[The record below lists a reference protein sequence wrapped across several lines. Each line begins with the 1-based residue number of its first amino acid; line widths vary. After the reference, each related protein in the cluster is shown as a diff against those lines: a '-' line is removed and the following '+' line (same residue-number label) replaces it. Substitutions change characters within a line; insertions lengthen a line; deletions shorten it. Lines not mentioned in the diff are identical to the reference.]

1 MQKRSRRSDF
11 HVHSL
16 LGEGELLPSEI
27 ARRCE
32 EMGYKAVAITE
43 HVDFSNLELIKG
55 LRKACGEFS
64 KSMDITVIAG
74 AELTHIPPASIA
86 RVTKL
91 SRKLGAEI
99 VIVHG
104 ETTAEPVKK
113 GTNRAALEAD
123 IDILAHPGLVSE
135 EDAELAAERGIFLE
149 LSARRGHCLTNGHV
163 ASAAVKGGARLIVN
177 SDAHAPEDFITQEK
191 AFSIAL
197 GSGLSKSEA
206 KKAVENNPAELLKR
220 LGY

>member
-43 HVDFSNLELIKG
+43 HVDYSNLELVKG
-55 LRKACGEFS
+55 LRKACGELS
-64 KSMDITVIAG
+64 KDMDITVIAG
-74 AELTHIPPASIA
+74 VELTHVPPASISKLA
-86 RVTKL
+86 KL
-91 SRKLGAEI
+91 SRKRGAEI
-99 VIVHG
+99 VVVHG
-104 ETTAEPVKK
+104 ETIAEPVKK

-123 IDILAHPGLVSE
+123 IDVLAHPGLISE
-135 EDAELAAERGIFLE
+135 EEAEVAAERGIFLE

-163 ASAAVKGGARLIVN
+163 AAVAMRSSAKLIVN

-191 AFSIAL
+191 ALSIAL
-197 GSGLSKSEA
+197 SSGLSKSEA
-206 KKAVENNPAELLKR
+206 KKAVENNPAEVLKK

>member
-1 MQKRSRRSDF
+1 MKKRNDF

-32 EMGYKAVAITE
+32 EMGYGAVAITE
-43 HVDFSNLELIKG
+43 HVDSSNLELIKG
-55 LRKACGEFS
+55 LRKACGELS
-64 KSMDITVIAG
+64 KSMDIVVIAG
-74 AELTHIPPASIA
+74 VELTHIPPASISRFA
-86 RVTKL
+86 NL
-91 SRKLGAEI
+91 SRKLGAEM

-104 ETTAEPVKK
+104 ETIAEPVKK
-113 GTNRAALEAD
+113 GTNKAALEAD
-123 IDILAHPGLVSE
+123 IDILAHPGLISE
-135 EDAELAAERGIFLE
+135 EEAEIAAERGIFLE

-163 ASAAVKGGARLIVN
+163 AAAAMKTRAKLIVN

-197 GSGLSKSEA
+197 GSGLSRNEA
-206 KKAVENNPAELLKR
+206 KKAVEINPEELLRK
-220 LGY
+220 LGYK